1 MSRSRLVVHS
11 VMLALTAVLAGGAV
25 RADTAAGV
33 VEGTAFI
40 RGDARGVP
48 FFLAPGDGP
57 RPLLVHI
64 QGSGCEPVFVADG
77 AAHVA
82 TAGQD
87 LVHALADGRFA
98 VLVADK
104 VGVEPFNRVADADG
118 TAGNCSEAFLGQHSL
133 DNWTTRLGVAID
145 AAMASDHVDSRS
157 GVRVLGLSEGAIAAA
172 RLARLRSDISHT
184 TFIAGFGCDQWRD
197 MRVVA
202 RRKAEAHGVEAA
214 RSAAKAM
221 ELGLSTVASD
231 PESNTIF
238 EGQTHLFWSSFGRA
252 CPAMDLAASESDV
265 FVAYGTSDE
274 EIDAGGVEAI
284 TAARIA
290 ARKPVRVE
298 RIIGGSHVLD
308 TPGTEPF
315 EVLVGVLA
323 EAIEWMTPD

>member
-1 MSRSRLVVHS
+1 MSRSHLVVHS
-11 VMLALTAVLAGGAV
+11 VMLALTAVLAGGAA
-25 RADTAAGV
+25 RAATAAGV

-48 FFLAPGDGP
+48 CFLAPGDGP

-87 LVHALADGRFA
+87 LVHTLADGRFA

-104 VGVEPFNRVADADG
+104 VGVEPFNRLADADG
-118 TAGNCSEAFLGQHSL
+118 TAGNCSEDFLGRHSL
-133 DNWTTRLGVAID
+133 DNWTRRLGMAID
-145 AAMASDHVDSRS
+145 AAMASGHVDSRA

-172 RLARLRSDISHT
+172 S
-184 TFIAGFGCDQWRD
+184 G
-197 MRVVA
+197 
-202 RRKAEAHGVEAA
+202 
-214 RSAAKAM
+214 
-221 ELGLSTVASD
+221 

-238 EGQTHLFWSSFGRA
+238 EGQTHLFWSTFGRA

-265 FVAYGTSDE
+265 FLAYGTADE
-274 EIDAGGVEAI
+274 EVDAGGVEAI

-298 RIIGGSHVLD
+298 RIIGASHVLD

-315 EVLVGVLA
+315 EVLVGVFA
-323 EAIEWMTPD
+323 AAIEWMTPD